1 VTTLY
6 PPARLGFVGG
16 GQLAR
21 MMAVEARRMGYG
33 TVVLDPD
40 PDCPAAQVCERSF
53 QGSLADPATLEAF
66 AAAVDV
72 ATLDH
77 EHIPAAQLEALAART
92 HVRPSP
98 RVLGIVQDRLVQR
111 EFVASLGVPG
121 PGFMAVSDR
130 ASLEAA
136 VHRFGYPLVL
146 KTRREGYD
154 GKGQLRV
161 KSAADLPTA
170 EAFVTGAEVLAESF
184 VRFEREISVVLARGL
199 RGEIAVYPIADN
211 VHERHVLRTT
221 VAPADVPAQV
231 ADAARA
237 IAVRIAE
244 AFDYV
249 GVIAVEMFLTR
260 SEDGG
265 AVLVNE
271 IAPRVHNSGHYTQ
284 GACVTN
290 QFEQHVRAVMGLPLG
305 DARLVSPA
313 VMVNLF
319 GDLWGD
325 GAPSFAPVLERPE
338 AKLHLYGKRSAK
350 PGRKMGH
357 VVVLAPTRAEAE
369 AEAKALRAALE
380 R

>member
-1 VTTLY
+1 VTSALY

-40 PDCPAAQVCERSF
+40 PDCPAAQVCERAF
-53 QGSLADPATLEAF
+53 QGSLADLATLEAF

-121 PGFMAVSDR
+121 PGFMAVSNR

-161 KSAADLPTA
+161 KSAADLPIA

-184 VRFEREISVVLARGL
+184 VRFEREISVVLARGVG
-199 RGEIAVYPIADN
+199 GEIAVYPLADN
-211 VHERHVLRTT
+211 VHEQHVLRTT

-249 GVIAVEMFLTR
+249 GVLAVEMFLTA
-260 SEDGG
+260 DG

-271 IAPRVHNSGHYTQ
+271 IAPRVHNSGHYTE
-284 GACVTN
+284 GACATN

-319 GDLWGD
+319 GDLWAAGT
-325 GAPSFAPVLERPE
+325 PSFAAVLERPE

-369 AEAKALRAALE
+369 AEAEALRAALE
-380 R
+380 G